1 MAGTF
6 AAFWQRPMARPALIV
21 PTAIMLI
28 FSLFNLTAP
37 PDPARSAASFRLAIV
52 NLDEGLTFPPIRVAD
67 KLLENLPNTLP
78 FQLTTF
84 DAEEVARA
92 ALDQGEVAA
101 VVVLPADFSKQAI
114 SDQPF
119 EIAVWNAQHL
129 TVAETQIAG
138 QLPMMLQMAL
148 SAGVAN
154 LRLALAKGRLPDG
167 KLPVTTAVTTLHKA
181 ENTAKLPAPFV
192 LLFTTWLAAMV
203 GALLLALS
211 TRGLARGGAAVIRTV
226 LPVISLG
233 VAALV
238 ISGVVAGAT
247 ADRGLF
253 VPVLLAVWPT
263 ALALGWLM
271 TGILALIGPIALL
284 VLLPVVFYQSALGG
298 VMAPVAAAPAWLARV
313 GEAVP
318 FDAVGAFYRGV
329 IHGTGTPMPVDWL
342 GGAAVLGV
350 ALIWLSAVVRKA

>member
-1 MAGTF
+1 
-6 AAFWQRPMARPALIV
+6 
-21 PTAIMLI
+21 MLM
-28 FSLFNLTAP
+28 
-37 PDPARSAASFRLAIV
+37 RR
-52 NLDEGLTFPPIRVAD
+52 G
-67 KLLENLPNTLP
+67 
-78 FQLTTF
+78 
-84 DAEEVARA
+84 
-92 ALDQGEVAA
+92 
-101 VVVLPADFSKQAI
+101 
-114 SDQPF
+114 
-119 EIAVWNAQHL
+119 
-129 TVAETQIAG
+129 
-138 QLPMMLQMAL
+138 
-148 SAGVAN
+148 
-154 LRLALAKGRLPDG
+154 
-167 KLPVTTAVTTLHKA
+167 
-181 ENTAKLPAPFV
+181 
-192 LLFTTWLAAMV
+192 

-247 ADRGLF
+247 ADWGLF

-329 IHGTGTPMPVDWL
+329 IHGTGTSMPVDWL

>member
-21 PTAIMLI
+21 PTVIMLI

-37 PDPARSAASFRLAIV
+37 PDPARSAAAFRLGIV

-78 FQLTTF
+78 FQIMSF
-84 DAEEVARA
+84 DAEEAARA
-92 ALDQGEVAA
+92 ALEQGQVAA
-101 VVVLPADFSKQAI
+101 VVILPAEFSKLAFG
-114 SDQPF
+114 DQSF

-129 TVAETQIAG
+129 TVAETQMAG
-138 QLPMMLQMAL
+138 QLPIMLQMAM
-148 SAGVAN
+148 SAGVAS

-167 KLPVTTAVTTLHKA
+167 KLPVTTVVTTLH
-181 ENTAKLPAPFV
+181 EVDNTAKLPAPFV

-211 TRGLARGGAAVIRTV
+211 TRGLGRTGAAAIRTAVPVVSFGLGALV
-226 LPVISLG
+226 LATV
-233 VAALV
+233 VAA
-238 ISGVVAGAT
+238 AT
-247 ADRGLF
+247 SDWGLLG
-253 VPVLLAVWPT
+253 PVFLAVWPT

-271 TGILALIGPIALL
+271 TGILTLVGPVAVV

-298 VMAPVAAAPAWLARV
+298 VMAPVAAAPAWLA
-313 GEAVP
+313 GLGADVP
-318 FDAVGAFYRGV
+318 FDALGGYYRGV
-329 IHGTGTPMPVDWL
+329 VHGTGAAMPVAWL
-342 GGAAVLGV
+342 GAAAALGLT
-350 ALIWLSAVVRKA
+350 LIWLSAVLRKA